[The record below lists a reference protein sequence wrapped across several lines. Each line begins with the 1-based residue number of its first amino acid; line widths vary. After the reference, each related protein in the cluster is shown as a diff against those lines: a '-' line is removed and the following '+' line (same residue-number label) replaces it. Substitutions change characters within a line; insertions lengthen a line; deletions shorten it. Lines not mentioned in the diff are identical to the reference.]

1 MSARRVSG
9 PSRVRALCSL
19 LLRTLDSDV
28 YSELITIRSVDMGD
42 DQMDPGF
49 AALPLTL
56 QKRIDA
62 AFDSALGRNG
72 SDKEPARKRRKLEHS
87 LQPGGF
93 ISEDPAP
100 GGFIAEES
108 AAGGFIVDESSEG
121 GFVRDSSSPP
131 QGGGFVDD
139 DQADAGQLIHIPL
152 SAIPTALQSL
162 DLPPDDEDV
171 LSVFRNAASGW
182 GERRRTASHRDED
195 PEEAFVSR
203 KDWRAVCAALLDPS
217 AADEEDVDMEDVP
230 ADGQVE
236 EKVSLEETPSNS
248 GEEYV
253 ESGGAESDAEEGD
266 DSDDEYR
273 EGSGGFVR
281 QKKAKSGTAT
291 NKSRKGRKARATTES
306 DEEDEGRRDLTA
318 RQKEECRAAFALF
331 FPDVTD
337 EELDKQR
344 IRIKDITRVA
354 KLLKEKIT
362 AEETLEMLE
371 AFSSAPDKSMS
382 LPDFER
388 MMVAAKLVVS
398 IDKYRRVSK
407 GNICSDIAVLCD
419 NIEVDAGCH
428 LKRGRGCKLSLD
440 LFTPGPSYCSMS
452 TWTRPHAGNASWKL
466 RDGCNKLQNRRAHC
480 HFEPEPTTGKL
491 RTGQER
497 GLTPTL
503 LSPPSP
509 E

>member
-1 MSARRVSG
+1 M
-9 PSRVRALCSL
+9 
-19 LLRTLDSDV
+19 D
-28 YSELITIRSVDMGD
+28 D

-49 AALPLTL
+49 AALPLSL

-100 GGFIAEES
+100 GGFISEEPT
-108 AAGGFIVDESSEG
+108 AGGFIVDEPSDG
-121 GFVRDSSSPP
+121 GFVRDSSPT
-131 QGGGFVDD
+131 QGGFLVDD
-139 DQADAGQLIHIPL
+139 DQSDAGLSTHIPL

-182 GERRRTASHRDED
+182 GDRRRTAPHRDED
-195 PEEAFVSR
+195 PEDAFVSR
-203 KDWRAVCAALLDPS
+203 KDWRAVCAALLDTS

-236 EKVSLEETPSNS
+236 EKLSLEEASSDS

-281 QKKAKSGTAT
+281 QKKAKSGTAAT
-291 NKSRKGRKARATTES
+291 KARRGRKARATTEG
-306 DEEDEGRRDLTA
+306 DEEDEGQRGLTA

-331 FPDVTD
+331 FSDVTD

-388 MMVAAKLVVS
+388 MMVAAKLV
-398 IDKYRRVSK
+398 
-407 GNICSDIAVLCD
+407 
-419 NIEVDAGCH
+419 
-428 LKRGRGCKLSLD
+428 
-440 LFTPGPSYCSMS
+440 
-452 TWTRPHAGNASWKL
+452 
-466 RDGCNKLQNRRAHC
+466 
-480 HFEPEPTTGKL
+480 
-491 RTGQER
+491 
-497 GLTPTL
+497 
-503 LSPPSP
+503 
-509 E
+509 